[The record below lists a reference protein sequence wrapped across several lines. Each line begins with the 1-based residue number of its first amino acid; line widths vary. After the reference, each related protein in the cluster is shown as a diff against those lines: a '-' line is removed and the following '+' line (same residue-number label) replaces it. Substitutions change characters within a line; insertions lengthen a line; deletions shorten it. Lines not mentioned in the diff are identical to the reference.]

1 MCLGEGPMPGCKAG
15 GYSSHWVSG
24 QGAQWTLSTL
34 PAASGEMEGIGED
47 VDWRGPFQQGEP
59 GPRTAVAVGLMWVV
73 AHLGLRVLRKALA
86 SQGSKR
92 GPGST

>member
-1 MCLGEGPMPGCKAG
+1 MPGCKVG

-24 QGAQWTLSTL
+24 QGAQWSSSTL
-34 PAASGEMEGIGED
+34 PVASEDVEGIGEDVD

-59 GPRTAVAVGLMWVV
+59 RPRKAVALGLMWPVI
-73 AHLGLRVLRKALA
+73 HLGTRVLRKALV
-86 SQGSKR
+86 SHGSKR